1 MDRRS
6 AMVRLGRVLAC
17 TGGSTGERTCS
28 GRPTLVPGRLEEE
41 EGQWIVDFTFNG
53 RD

>member
-1 MDRRS
+1 
-6 AMVRLGRVLAC
+6 MVHLGRVLAS
-17 TGGSTGERTCS
+17 TGGSTGERVFW
-28 GRPTLVPGRLEEE
+28 GPTHVPGRLEEE